1 MAIRGNQRSSG
12 VITGHQAHLIRKD
25 EIEQT
30 RSPALQLFTLTKH
43 VRLDRRDIPRGEEQ
57 PERLLDDLAF
67 SSAPVAI
74 RGTQQWQSVAISG
87 TQWHSMAIN
96 GTQWHSV
103 ALSSAPVAAD
113 SLDAFRVET
122 RRCML
127 VLVHVAHVPVA
138 HQWQSVA
145 MKRPSVAIRGHQR
158 PSKAIRGHHQRSS
171 EAIRG
176 HQWPSSR
183 AQVAHVPLL
192 GAQDARVVHL
202 LHLELHGMRIRSGH
216 LQLEAIRGNQ

>member
-1 MAIRGNQRSSG
+1 
-12 VITGHQAHLIRKD
+12 
-25 EIEQT
+25 
-30 RSPALQLFTLTKH
+30 
-43 VRLDRRDIPRGEEQ
+43 
-57 PERLLDDLAF
+57 
-67 SSAPVAI
+67 
-74 RGTQQWQSVAISG
+74 
-87 TQWHSMAIN
+87 
-96 GTQWHSV
+96 
-103 ALSSAPVAAD
+103 
-113 SLDAFRVET
+113 
-122 RRCML
+122 ML

-216 LQLEAIRGNQ
+216 LQLEAIRGNQRQLSPSRAPWDADSQRSPAIRGNQRQSVTPIRNPHAQPVCL

>member
-1 MAIRGNQRSSG
+1 MPIGGNGWQSAVAISGRNQQWQSAVAISGGNHSQSAVAIRGNQRSSD
-12 VITGHQAHLIRKD
+12 VITGHQAHLIRED

-30 RSPALQLFTLTKH
+30 RSPALQLVTLTKH

-57 PERLLDDLAF
+57 SERLLDDLAF

-74 RGTQQWQSVAISG
+74 RGTQQWQSV
-87 TQWHSMAIN
+87 AIN

-127 VLVHVAHVPVA
+127 VLVHVAHVPIGIS
-138 HQWQSVA
+138 WQ
-145 MKRPSVAIRGHQR
+145 SVAIRGHLR
-158 PSKAIRGHHQRSS
+158 PS

-176 HQWPSSR
+176 HPRPS
-183 AQVAHVPLL
+183 
-192 GAQDARVVHL
+192 
-202 LHLELHGMRIRSGH
+202 
-216 LQLEAIRGNQ
+216 EAILGHHLGHR